1 MRDENA
7 PQLTHFVMLIAW
19 SQFAQRL
26 ELIEQLQAVPVQH
39 KAVDWRAIGWHKVNQ
54 NLRRLQVRIVKA
66 TQPEV
71 NGCETTSS
79 KGRFK
84 GLRWMK

>member
-1 MRDENA
+1 MRANQETNA
-7 PQLTHFVMLIAW
+7 CATFH
-19 SQFAQRL
+19 
-26 ELIEQLQAVPVQH
+26 E
-39 KAVDWRAIGWHKVNQ
+39 AVDWRAIGWHKVNQ

-79 KGRFK
+79 KERYK
-84 GLRWMK
+84 GLSWMM